1 MYTRIYLMFKEKN
14 SQNKYIEKKTQV
26 VDDNIV
32 SLEEQVRMF
41 YDKGR

>member
-1 MYTRIYLMFKEKN
+1 MFKEKN